1 MLWPFGGVTPA
12 PPNGPALENLPFTPG
27 EQSTIKAALDELR
40 QYLVIN
46 LVAENDHA
54 KFVEQQFRY
63 LEESSKRLG
72 RKDWVN
78 ILFSTL
84 ISLALT
90 LALPPERANGLL
102 HLAGTLLHR
111 LWDGMQGLIQ

>member
-1 MLWPFGGVTPA
+1 MTG
-12 PPNGPALENLPFTPG
+12 
-27 EQSTIKAALDELR
+27 D
-40 QYLVIN
+40 
-46 LVAENDHA
+46 DHA

-72 RKDWVN
+72 SKDWVN

-84 ISLALT
+84 ISLALN